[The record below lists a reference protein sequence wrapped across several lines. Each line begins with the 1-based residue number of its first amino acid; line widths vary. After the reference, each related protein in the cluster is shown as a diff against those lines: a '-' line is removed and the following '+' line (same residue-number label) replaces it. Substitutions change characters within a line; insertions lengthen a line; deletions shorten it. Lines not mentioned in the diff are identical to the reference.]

1 MATVA
6 PDRLFGKSIKRRE
19 DPRFITG
26 RGNYVDDVRLPGMTY
41 AAFVRSPHAHARVRR
56 IDTAAAAKHPGVVA
70 VFTGKD
76 MTGVNSLPC
85 GWDLR
90 KAKNVPG
97 VVQDLA
103 MVPHMPLTSDAARH
117 VGDPVA
123 VVIADSQ
130 SAAADAAEK
139 VVVDWDV
146 QKAVTDTER
155 TMAAGAPQVHADA
168 PGNVAFKWEIG
179 DPNTTNAAFK
189 SAAVTVKRR
198 IVNQRLVANA
208 M

>member
-6 PDRLFGKSIKRRE
+6 ADRLFGKSIKRRE

-26 RGNYVDDVRLPGMTY
+26 QGRYVDDLKLPGMTY
-41 AAFVRSPHAHARVRR
+41 AAFVRSPHAHARIRK
-56 IDTAAAAKHPGVVA
+56 IDTAAAARHPGVVA

-90 KAKNVPG
+90 KAKNIPG

-103 MVPHMPLTSDAARH
+103 MVPHMPLTSEAARH

-123 VVIADSQ
+123 VVIAGSQ
-130 SAAADAAEK
+130 
-139 VVVDWDV
+139 
-146 QKAVTDTER
+146 
-155 TMAAGAPQVHADA
+155 AAGLGAAGKGKVGWEPLPSVTATDKAAQPGSPQLHTSA
-168 PGNVAFKWEIG
+168 PGNVAFKWE
-179 DPNTTNAAFK
+179 
-189 SAAVTVKRR
+189 
-198 IVNQRLVANA
+198 
-208 M
+208 

>member
-1 MATVA
+1 MATTTE
-6 PDRLFGKSIKRRE
+6 RLFGKSIKRRE

-26 RGNYVDDVRLPGMTY
+26 RGQYVDDLKLPGMTY
-41 AAFVRSPHAHARVRR
+41 AAFVRSPHAHARIKS
-56 IDTAAAAKHPGVVA
+56 IDVSAAKAHPGVVA

-90 KAKNVPG
+90 KAKNIPG

-103 MVPHMPLTSDAARH
+103 MVPHMPLTSDVARH

-130 SAAADAAEK
+130 ATALDAAEK
-139 VVVDWDV
+139 VNVAWEPLP
-146 QKAVTDTER
+146 AVTATDKA
-155 TMAAGAPQVHADA
+155 MASGAAQVHADA
-168 PGNVAFKWEIG
+168 ASNVAFKWALG
-179 DPNTTNAAFK
+179 DA
-189 SAAVTVKRR
+189 
-198 IVNQRLVANA
+198 
-208 M
+208 

>member
-1 MATVA
+1 MAVTE
-6 PDRLFGKSIKRRE
+6 DRLFGKSIKRRE

-26 RGNYVDDVRLPGMTY
+26 RGNYVDDLKLSGMTY
-41 AAFVRSPHAHARVRR
+41 AAFVRSPHSHARIAG
-56 IDTAAAAKHPGVVA
+56 IDVSQAKAHPGVVA

-90 KAKNVPG
+90 KEKGIPG

-103 MVPHMPLTSDAARH
+103 MVPHMPLTSDVARH

-130 SAAADAAEK
+130 GAAADAADK
-139 VVVDWDV
+139 VQVTWEPLPSVTATD
-146 QKAVTDTER
+146 KATT
-155 TMAAGAPQVHADA
+155 AGATQVHADA
-168 PGNVAFKWEIG
+168 PGN
-179 DPNTTNAAFK
+179 
-189 SAAVTVKRR
+189 
-198 IVNQRLVANA
+198 
-208 M
+208 